1 MFKVMGRH
9 LPPPPAGAKPPVLWG
24 DEDYVRSLLE
34 PHGVELTFERPI
46 AAFRG
51 NDVEELISRF
61 ESNYGPWKM
70 ARAAVGDDWPQLRS
84 ELYDL
89 FERSSRPAEPGGV
102 EALGEYLL
110 ARGRK
115 TS

>member
-1 MFKVMGRH
+1 
-9 LPPPPAGAKPPVLWG
+9 
-24 DEDYVRSLLE
+24 
-34 PHGVELTFERPI
+34 LTFERPL

-51 NDVEELISRF
+51 DDAEELVSRF
-61 ESNYGPWKM
+61 ETNYGPWKM

-89 FERSSRPAEPGGV
+89 FERSSRPVDSGGI

-110 ARGRK
+110 VRGRK